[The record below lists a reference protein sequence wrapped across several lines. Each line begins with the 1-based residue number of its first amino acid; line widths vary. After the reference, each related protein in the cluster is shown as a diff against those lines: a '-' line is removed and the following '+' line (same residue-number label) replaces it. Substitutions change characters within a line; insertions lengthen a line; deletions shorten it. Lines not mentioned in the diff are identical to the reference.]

1 MIVLYVILAIL
12 AVIIAGLGFILF
24 TKLTVILSVGN
35 EGLVI
40 NICKLGIKY
49 KIPLKKDNDKNKRK
63 KEKIKNEEKLSSE
76 DGIMKKFFDIRNNF
90 MRQKNA
96 ISEALS
102 YLKGKISLDGV
113 GVIGKFGTGNPVSGG
128 MAYGTIHAF
137 VNTVTAFSAQFFSVE
152 KPPSVDVK
160 FFPDKA
166 VLELTAAFL
175 LKAKPVDILKALY
188 KYKKILKKGNK

>member
-1 MIVLYVILAIL
+1 MIVLYIILAIL
-12 AVIIAGLGFILF
+12 AVLIAGLGFFLF

-49 KIPLKKDNDKNKRK
+49 KIPLKKDKNKPK
-63 KEKIKNEEKLSSE
+63 KEKNKNEEKLSSE
-76 DGIMKKFFDIRNNF
+76 DCVMKRFFDIRNNF

-128 MAYGTIHAF
+128 MAYGSIHAF
-137 VNTVTAFSAQFFSVE
+137 VNTVTAFSAQFFKVE
-152 KPPSVDVK
+152 KPPAVDVK
-160 FFPDKA
+160 FIPD
-166 VLELTAAFL
+166 
-175 LKAKPVDILKALY
+175 
-188 KYKKILKKGNK
+188 